1 MDVQNIIDRLG
12 LQVRDLQEN
21 FNSLVNSK
29 SLGIFGKQFCRILSG
44 TLLTTNVN
52 LLLKNKKGGEW
63 EEIYISNPDCT
74 NCKKHLSEN
83 DFLDMKFFNEGKI
96 RIAVT
101 VPLVNESFFGILIG
115 KRLDNEPYSEF
126 DKIVIQMFILLLDHT
141 YQSFINQKRE
151 KDLNFQLNHR
161 ILQLNSLI
169 DTGIEVSKLQ
179 KSSSLL
185 DLTLERAT
193 ALTNAS
199 KGRLRIFENEKII
212 SKIYFPKNTPL
223 RNEEIKKSKLKTDVT
238 FMQYRYEITL
248 YDKESRSGIIDFD
261 ITDEVLLNAFA
272 RQVYTAM
279 ENEFLH
285 EEALEKESLQKELS
299 VAGDIQK
306 KLLPE
311 KMPEIKGY
319 DIAGINIPSKEVGG
333 DYYQTMELNDGRI
346 ALIIG
351 DVAGKGVPAALLV
364 STLDACLE
372 AYLDVKLPL
381 PEMAVKINTIIY
393 RASPLDKYIT
403 FFIAILE
410 PKTGELD
417 IINAGHNP
425 IFLLRK
431 NNKLEK
437 INAGG
442 VALGMF
448 DMGLPFEGQKLKI
461 MKGERL
467 LLYTDGIPE
476 AMNINEEEYTD
487 QRLEKYFMK
496 KKPAKALTFINNI
509 VKDVRKHSGDT
520 PQSDDITALYLIR
533 KL

>member
-12 LQVRDLQEN
+12 LQVHDLQEN

-29 SLGIFGKQFCRILSG
+29 SLDIFGKQFCRILSG

-63 EEIYISNPDCT
+63 EEIYLSDPDCA

-126 DKIVIQMFILLLDHT
+126 DKIVLQMFILLLDHT

-151 KDLNFQLNHR
+151 KELNFQLNHR

-179 KSSSLL
+179 KNSSLL

-212 SKIYFPKNTPL
+212 SKIYFPKNAPL
-223 RNEEIKKSKLKTDVT
+223 RNEEDKKSKLKTDVT

-248 YDKESRSGIIDFD
+248 FDKESRNGVIDFD
-261 ITDEVLLNAFA
+261 LTDEVLLNAFA

-311 KMPEIKGY
+311 KMPEIIDFG
-319 DIAGINIPSKEVGG
+319 
-333 DYYQTMELNDGRI
+333 
-346 ALIIG
+346 
-351 DVAGKGVPAALLV
+351 
-364 STLDACLE
+364 
-372 AYLDVKLPL
+372 
-381 PEMAVKINTIIY
+381 
-393 RASPLDKYIT
+393 
-403 FFIAILE
+403 
-410 PKTGELD
+410 
-417 IINAGHNP
+417 
-425 IFLLRK
+425 LR
-431 NNKLEK
+431 
-437 INAGG
+437 
-442 VALGMF
+442 
-448 DMGLPFEGQKLKI
+448 
-461 MKGERL
+461 
-467 LLYTDGIPE
+467 
-476 AMNINEEEYTD
+476 
-487 QRLEKYFMK
+487 
-496 KKPAKALTFINNI
+496 
-509 VKDVRKHSGDT
+509 
-520 PQSDDITALYLIR
+520 
-533 KL
+533 

>member
-1 MDVQNIIDRLG
+1 MSIQNIIDRLS

-29 SLGIFGKQFCRILSG
+29 SLNVLGKQFCRILSG

-52 LLLKNKKGGEW
+52 LLKKDKKGAKW
-63 EEIYISNPDCT
+63 KEIYLSNSDCIQST
-74 NCKKHLSEN
+74 KHLSEN
-83 DFLDMKFFNEGKI
+83 DFLDIKFINNAKI
-96 RIAVT
+96 KIAVT
-101 VPLVNESFFGILIG
+101 VPLVDDSYFGILIG
-115 KRLDNEPYSEF
+115 KRLDKQPYSEF
-126 DKIVIQMFILLLDHT
+126 DKIALQMFILLLDHT

-151 KDLNFQLNHR
+151 KELNFQLNHR

-169 DTGIEVSKLQ
+169 DTGIEISKLQ
-179 KSSSLL
+179 KSKTLL

-199 KGRLRIFENEKII
+199 KGRLKIFKGEKQI
-212 SKIYFPKNTPL
+212 SKSIFPKTASGKNL
-223 RNEEIKKSKLKTDVT
+223 EEKQSKLKTEVT
-238 FMQYRYEITL
+238 FGEFRYELTL
-248 YDKESRSGIIDFD
+248 FDKESRKGIIEFD
-261 ITDEVLLNAFA
+261 NTDEVLLNAFA

-285 EEALEKESLQKELS
+285 KEALEKESIQKELS
-299 VAGDIQK
+299 VAGSIQK

-311 KMPEIKGY
+311 KMPEVKGY
-319 DIAGINIPSKEVGG
+319 DVSGINIPSKEVGG
-333 DYYQTMELNDGRI
+333 DYYQTMELSDGRL

-351 DVAGKGVPAALLV
+351 DVAGKGVPASLLV

-372 AYLDVKLPL
+372 AYLDVQIPL
-381 PEMAVKINTIIY
+381 SEMAVKINSIIY
-393 RASPLDKYIT
+393 KASPLDKFIT
-403 FFIAILE
+403 FFISILE

-431 NNKLEK
+431 NGKLQK
-437 INAGG
+437 IDAGG
-442 VALGMF
+442 VAFGMF
-448 DMGLPFEGQKLKI
+448 DMGLPFEGEKLKI
-461 MKGERL
+461 NKGERL

-476 AMNINEEEYTD
+476 AMNHKEEEYSD
-487 QRLEKYFMK
+487 ERLENFFIKN
-496 KKPAKALTFINNI
+496 KPAKAETFINNL
-509 VKDVRKHSGDT
+509 VKDVKKHTGDT

-533 KL
+533 K